1 MTQTYIIISCI
12 DRLNESCAWT
22 KKWMHEWIAGWMK
35 GWMDGCM
42 VHIAPWVDSWQS
54 ESHAWM
60 RPTPRPPP
68 ISASWRMNVYIYMW
82 QFLNWFPIA
91 SFTRIYVGPEV
102 FWNPKGFLVESR
114 FWEWLYEDMQL
125 FSAFLLAQ
133 KCFETLRDFYLNSY
147 FRGDFKPEAIFQGFF
162 SWPRSVTS
170 FSSWVLLLKQLH
182 SGSEIGMTTWNR
194 NWCLEIGFGRV
205 HVPSKA
211 LKT

>member
-1 MTQTYIIISCI
+1 MAQTRRNESANEIWVIAEVLRLLAGTHGEQLIAPCI
-12 DRLNESCAWT
+12 KIEKDLLESGSMDLMLQVNDADIHNHLVYWQAEWIMRLNEEMDARMDWR
-22 KKWMHEWIAGWMK
+22 MDERMD

-125 FSAFLLAQ
+125 FNAFLLAQ
-133 KCFETLRDFYLNSY
+133 KCFETLRY
-147 FRGDFKPEAIFQGFF
+147 F
-162 SWPRSVTS
+162 
-170 FSSWVLLLKQLH
+170 
-182 SGSEIGMTTWNR
+182 
-194 NWCLEIGFGRV
+194 
-205 HVPSKA
+205 
-211 LKT
+211 